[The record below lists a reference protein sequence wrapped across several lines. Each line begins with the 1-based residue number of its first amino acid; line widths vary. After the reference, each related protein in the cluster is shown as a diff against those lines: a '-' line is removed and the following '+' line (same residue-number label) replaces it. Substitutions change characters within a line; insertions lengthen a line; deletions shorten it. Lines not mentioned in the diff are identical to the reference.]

1 MAEAV
6 GSISHFFVKLSG
18 ALVAEEFM
26 RDLFEITVENSLHMP
41 DSATIILN
49 DPGLKWID
57 DPALSPGKPIE
68 IAAAAA
74 AAGSEPKTI
83 FDGEIVG
90 LEPEFGA
97 ATHKLTIRAFDRLH
111 RLARG
116 RKVRSFQNVT
126 DSDVARRFA
135 GE

>member
-6 GSISHFFVKLSG
+6 GSLIHFFVKRSG

-41 DSATIILN
+41 DAATIVLN

-57 DPALSPGKPIE
+57 DAALSPGKPIE
-68 IAAAAA
+68 IAASAA
-74 AAGSEPKTI
+74 AAGSAPKPI

-90 LEPEFGA
+90 LEPEFGPS
-97 ATHKLTIRAFDRLH
+97 THKLTIRAFDR
-111 RLARG
+111 
-116 RKVRSFQNVT
+116 
-126 DSDVARRFA
+126 
-135 GE
+135 